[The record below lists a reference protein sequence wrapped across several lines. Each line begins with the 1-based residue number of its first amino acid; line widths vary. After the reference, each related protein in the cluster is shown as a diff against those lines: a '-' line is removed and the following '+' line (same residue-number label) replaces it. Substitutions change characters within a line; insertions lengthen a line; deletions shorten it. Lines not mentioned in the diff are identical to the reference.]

1 MSGQVRLGA
10 VSCTLLAATA
20 LVLGCG
26 GQSAREEDD
35 RTGGRTARGGS
46 GGFAWAGGGRGGN
59 GGTTPTGGRLTSDF
73 VDPGCPD
80 PPPPEEVLECD
91 PLGDSKDCPLG
102 FGCYPFVTH
111 PSGDGCEPRIFGA
124 TCRAAGA
131 GTQGSV
137 CGSGTDGCAPGFMCV
152 VGLQPGRRCAKI
164 CTDFDDTEACGGGM
178 ICGETDVEGYGV
190 CG

>member
-26 GQSAREEDD
+26 GQSAREENDT
-35 RTGGRTARGGS
+35 TGGRTARGGS

-80 PPPPEEVLECD
+80 PPPPEQVLECD

-124 TCRAAGA
+124 TCRSAGA
-131 GTQGSV
+131 GSQGSV
-137 CGSGTDGCAPGFMCV
+137 CGSEPMAARLASCASWASSRADAA
-152 VGLQPGRRCAKI
+152 RRSAP
-164 CTDFDDTEACGGGM
+164 TSTTPRPAVAG
-178 ICGETDVEGYGV
+178 
-190 CG
+190 